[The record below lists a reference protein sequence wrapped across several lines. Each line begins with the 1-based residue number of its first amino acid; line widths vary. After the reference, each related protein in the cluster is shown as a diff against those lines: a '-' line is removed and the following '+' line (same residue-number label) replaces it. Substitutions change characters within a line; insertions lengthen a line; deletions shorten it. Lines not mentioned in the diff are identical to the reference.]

1 MNTVLKIILLLCLLL
16 SIAEIILAY
25 VYDKEFSYLDEKRN
39 SKDKF
44 DTLTNKMEKIKT
56 IMGNAINILAII
68 IFIYDFIY
76 NAIIYFSETEF
87 YDKYLYAHNTSVQSD
102 SKYSSI
108 FIEMFFTLI
117 TKILALSLSIFFIS
131 LSLNEINEVKE
142 NPQFLVL
149 ET

>member
-1 MNTVLKIILLLCLLL
+1 MKTVLKIILLLCFVI
-16 SIAEIILAY
+16 SIAEIVLSY
-25 VYDKEFSYLDEKRN
+25 VYDNEFAYLDERKK

-44 DTLTNKMEKIKT
+44 DTLTNKMEKMKT

-68 IFIYDFIY
+68 IFLYDLIY
-76 NAIIYFSETEF
+76 NLVLYFTESEF
-87 YDKYLYAHNTSVQSD
+87 YDKYLFAHNTSVQSD

-131 LSLNEINEVKE
+131 ISLNEINEVEE
-142 NPQFLVL
+142 NPLFFNI
-149 ET
+149 EE